1 VRPIAFIA
9 IAVGLGAVM
18 TIGVLT
24 FGTPKV
30 PKAVPKPAEIKD
42 IKGRLTVL
50 TANSFKVDGTSIVLC
65 GVRPSGTTSA
75 EKAAQSVKLSY
86 ENAYVKCKPVG
97 GGTPCDGK
105 TVATLG
111 TSTVAQCKIDGAL
124 DLATALTDSGILCGT
139 IPSYKSC

>member
-1 VRPIAFIA
+1 MRPIAFIA
-9 IAVGLGAVM
+9 IAVGLGSVI
-18 TIGVLT
+18 TIGVLR
-24 FGTPKV
+24 FATPKA
-30 PKAVPKPAEIKD
+30 PKAVPKLAEIKD

-50 TANSFKVDGTSIVLC
+50 TASSFEVDGTSIVLC

-75 EKAAQSVKLSY
+75 EKAAQSVRLSY

-111 TSTVAQCKIDGAL
+111 RFIVAQCKIDGAL
-124 DLATALTDSGILCGT
+124 DLATALTESGILCGT
-139 IPSYKSC
+139 IPIYKSC

>member
-1 VRPIAFIA
+1 
-9 IAVGLGAVM
+9 M

-30 PKAVPKPAEIKD
+30 PKTVPKPAEIKD
-42 IKGRLTVL
+42 IKGRLKVL

-97 GGTPCDGK
+97 GGTPCDEK

-111 TSTVAQCKIDGAL
+111 ASTVAQCNIDGAL